1 VTKVDLREYLA
12 IQGQERRRA
21 FIIHAPA
28 MEHKTALARRMRDLL
43 GAYLLDLQAHFL
55 EHPELAERVDRFRP
69 RDLEELLLGLDV
81 PQKVVVVDNV
91 DFLLN
96 TWTNKRLGEF
106 VGMVDLRLKS
116 PDTTDKTFVFVVQ
129 TNPVLL
135 RHELK
140 NSRGQPRILPRDAF
154 YALRSK

>member
-1 VTKVDLREYLA
+1 MTKVDMLEYLA
-12 IQGQERRRA
+12 TQGQERCRA

-28 MEHKTALARRMRDLL
+28 VEHKTALALRMRGAL
-43 GAYLLDLQAHFL
+43 GTYLLDLQAYFL
-55 EHPELAERVDRFRP
+55 EHLELAERIDRFRP
-69 RDLEELLLGLDV
+69 GDLEELLLGLDV
-81 PQKVVVVDNV
+81 PEHIIVVDNM

-96 TWTNKRLGEF
+96 TWTTRRLGEF

-116 PDTTDKTFVFVVQ
+116 PDTTDKTFVFMVQ

-140 NSRGQPRILPRDAF
+140 NSRGQPRILPREAF
-154 YALRSK
+154 YAL

>member
-12 IQGQERRRA
+12 TQGQERRRA
-21 FIIHAPA
+21 FILHAPA

>member
-1 VTKVDLREYLA
+1 MTKIDLREYLA
-12 IQGQERRRA
+12 IQGQERCRA

-28 MEHKTALARRMRDLL
+28 MEHKTALARRMRDVL
-43 GAYLLDLQAHFL
+43 GAYLFDLQAHFL
-55 EHPELAERVDRFRP
+55 EHPELAERIDRFRP
-69 RDLEELLLGLDV
+69 DDLEELLLKLDV
-81 PQKVVVVDNV
+81 PQHVVVVDNM

-96 TWTNKRLGEF
+96 TWTNRRLGEF

-116 PDTTDKTFVFVVQ
+116 PDTTQKTFVFMVQ

-140 NSRGQPRILPRDAF
+140 NSRDDPRILPREAF
-154 YALRSK
+154 YAL